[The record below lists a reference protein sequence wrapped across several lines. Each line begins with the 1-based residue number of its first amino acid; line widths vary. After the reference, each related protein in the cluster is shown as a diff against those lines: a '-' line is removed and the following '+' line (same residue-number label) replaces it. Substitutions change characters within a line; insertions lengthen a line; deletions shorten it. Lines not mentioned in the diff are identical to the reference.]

1 MRAVL
6 AALILAPATAG
17 AFSMEF
23 PVDCTLGETCFI
35 QQFVDRDPSAGF
47 TDFTCGPLSYDGHKG
62 TDIALPTLRDMQNG
76 VTVRAVAA
84 GVVKG
89 ARDGMPDISIRDDAA
104 PSLEG
109 RDCGNGLVIDHG
121 GGWETQYCHMARGSL
136 LHKTGDQI
144 AARED
149 LGLIGLSGNTEF
161 PHLHISVRKD
171 GVEIDPFDPDG
182 TATCGPGP
190 EPALWASPIDYV
202 PGGLIGAGFADQVP
216 QWEAIRA
223 GLLPAP
229 LTPTAPALVLW
240 AQYFGSRPGD
250 SLRFLLQGP
259 DGSVLDE
266 SVTIERQQAQGFR
279 AVGKRLRAPNWA
291 AGNYEGKITL
301 IRDGKVMDEMTTS
314 VTLSR

>member
-1 MRAVL
+1 MRALL
-6 AALILAPATAG
+6 AALIWAPATAG

-35 QQFVDRDPSAGF
+35 QQFVDRDPSTGF

-76 VTVRAVAA
+76 VTVRAAAA

-89 ARDGMPDISIRDDAA
+89 LRDGMPDISIRDPAA
-104 PSLEG
+104 PPLNG

-136 LHKTGDQI
+136 LHKTGDPI
-144 AARED
+144 TAGDD

-182 TATCGPGP
+182 TATCGLGP
-190 EPALWASPIDYV
+190 DPALWESPIDYT
-202 PGGLIGAGFADQVP
+202 PGGLVGAGFADQVP

-223 GLLPAP
+223 GLTAPP

-250 SLRFLLQGP
+250 GLRFVIQGP
-259 DGSVLDE
+259 DGTVLNE
-266 SVTIERQQAQGFR
+266 TVTIDRQQAQGFR

-291 AGNYEGKITL
+291 AGNYAGQITL
-301 IRDGKVMDEMTTS
+301 IRKGEDIDQINTT
-314 VTLSR
+314 VTLRR